1 MLKEMQS
8 SDNHNGPNIL
18 PYNTAGR
25 PRIVMGASTLI

>member
-8 SDNHNGPNIL
+8 SDNGPNIL

-25 PRIVMGASTLI
+25 PRIVMGASALI

>member
-8 SDNHNGPNIL
+8 SDNGPNFL

-25 PRIVMGASTLI
+25 RRIVMGTSALI